1 VKSIVRIFWVTA
13 VVTLACQLPAKAE
26 SKFVQLSKLPGN
38 CKDGK
43 PSPEAKFSFGLEMLV
58 IDSTEQAATA
68 NLELGRGEFS
78 LYQRIRDTSYLVKS
92 KTHMNDALAQLQKNL
107 DERFEL
113 ADAAL
118 SAGCFS
124 LADDGYRDVI
134 KTHVGSDYQAARDR
148 AKVGIDDVR
157 AKLAK

>member
-1 VKSIVRIFWVTA
+1 M
-13 VVTLACQLPAKAE
+13 
-26 SKFVQLSKLPGN
+26 
-38 CKDGK
+38 D
-43 PSPEAKFSFGLEMLV
+43 MLV
-58 IDSTEQAATA
+58 IDSAEQAANA
-68 NLELGRGEFS
+68 NLELGRKEFS
-78 LYQRIRDTSYLVKS
+78 LYQQIRDTSYLVKS
-92 KTHMNDALAQLQKNL
+92 KAHMNDALAQLQKNL

-118 SAGCFS
+118 SAGCFG

-157 AKLAK
+157 AKQPR